1 MISFKKIAQY
11 RNKEDV
17 ARFIRS
23 KFLYDKLQ
31 KEKPTISLKFQIW
44 KYSLLI
50 TDASILKIVVF
61 LSLISSVLMMA
72 YGNITFL
79 YPVDENINGAGYC
92 LTFSILFVLNII
104 SSSIALYLIYLVTK
118 IINFIIMLIDAI
130 IFNVSNRNNK

>member
-1 MISFKKIAQY
+1 MISFKKITQY

-31 KEKPTISLKFQIW
+31 KEKPTVSLKFQIW

-50 TDASILKIVVF
+50 TDASILKVIVF

-72 YGNITFL
+72 YGNIMF

>member
-1 MISFKKIAQY
+1 MISFKKITQY

-50 TDASILKIVVF
+50 TDASILKIIVF
-61 LSLISSVLMMA
+61 LSLISSALMMA
-72 YGNITFL
+72 YGNIMF
-79 YPVDENINGAGYC
+79 YPVENINGAGYC

-104 SSSIALYLIYLVTK
+104 SSSITLYLIYLVTK

>member
-1 MISFKKIAQY
+1 MISFKKITQY

-31 KEKPTISLKFQIW
+31 KEKPIVSLKFQIW

-50 TDASILKIVVF
+50 TDVSILKIVVF
-61 LSLISSVLMMA
+61 LSLISSTLMMV
-72 YGNITFL
+72 YGNIMFL
-79 YPVDENINGAGYC
+79 YPVENINGAGYC

>member
-1 MISFKKIAQY
+1 MISFKKITQY

-31 KEKPTISLKFQIW
+31 KEKPTVSLKFQIW

-50 TDASILKIVVF
+50 TDSSILKIIVF

-72 YGNITFL
+72 YGNIMFL
-79 YPVDENINGAGYC
+79 NINGAGYC